1 MKISSQL
8 IILLPLVFAVG
19 VLLTLQTAINAQ
31 LKEYLYSPI
40 QAAFFSFLI
49 GTIVLALMVLFQ
61 SNPKPGLQELIQVP
75 WYLWLG
81 GILGVYAISMSIYAA
96 PKLGFLT
103 LTGVIIFGQMVTSML
118 VDQFGLL
125 GNEKMPVNW
134 QRLLGGV
141 VIFIGVLLTLQR

>member
-1 MKISSQL
+1 MKTSSQL
-8 IILLPLVFAVG
+8 IILLPLVFTIG
-19 VLLTLQTAINAQ
+19 VLLTLQTAINTQ

-49 GTIVLALMVLFQ
+49 GTIVLALLVLLQPQ
-61 SNPKPGLQELIQVP
+61 SKPTLQELMTVP
-75 WYLWLG
+75 LYLWIG
-81 GILGVYAISMSIYAA
+81 GVLGVYAISMSIYAA

-103 LTGVIIFGQMVTSML
+103 LTGAIIFGQLVMSMV

-125 GNEKMPVNW
+125 GNAKLPLNW